1 MNVVAHN
8 LLAMNSS
15 RQFKINEN
23 RKAKTTEK
31 LASGYRINR
40 AADDAAG
47 LAISEK
53 MRWQIRGLN
62 KGAENINSGISLM
75 QVADGALSEVDEMLH
90 RMTEL
95 SVQAAN
101 GTYTYEDRQSIQDEI
116 NQLAAEITRIGKT
129 TTYNELRLF
138 DDLNGIETAPVTSL
152 VTCPAAESG
161 RMTEAI
167 FAGSF
172 YHPGATLDFSNL
184 NESNIDRLNGKGF
197 SFCCSQ
203 GCTET
208 FSFTFKTD
216 GDGTQDSM
224 TNPGRYDTH
233 EYVVDIS
240 NCTSGAEIVDKIFED
255 VRTMPPSNGGT
266 FTGTSLSVSHADKM
280 EKSGSNKLII
290 YSSTNCNTQQEAE
303 NHFRNYSESS
313 TNARI
318 DCSSITGTYE
328 EDKINE
334 IRIQCSSDIEDYE
347 TIWTHRMNA
356 NILGV
361 SNLSVLSESA
371 ARTSISDVKN
381 ALGMIARHRSE
392 LGAFQ
397 NRLEHAYNT
406 NANTAENTTAA
417 ESRIRDADMA
427 KLVMDQSMES
437 ILEQANVAMMAQANQ
452 SNSTVLSMLQ

>member
-138 DDLNGIETAPVTSL
+138 DDIYGLETAPVTSL

-161 RMTEAI
+161 HLTEAYKV
-167 FAGSF
+167 GSTW
-172 YHPGATLDFSNL
+172 YPSASMDFSNI
-184 NESNIDRLNGKGF
+184 NENNIGRLNGKGF
-197 SFCCSQ
+197 SFNCSAS
-203 GCTET
+203 CNEA
-208 FSFTFKTD
+208 FSFTMFTD
-216 GDGTQDSM
+216 GTPSSASNLSGKVQHDYIIDISGCRNGTDIVNTLYNYVANHMPNGYTPSADSLLVSHSNVIRKDP
-224 TNPGRYDTH
+224 TNPAGLILH
-233 EYVVDIS
+233 AV
-240 NCTSGAEIVDKIFED
+240 SGYETEFVAKNKFKNA
-255 VRTMPPSNGGT
+255 TNKYGG
-266 FTGTSLSVSHADKM
+266 
-280 EKSGSNKLII
+280 
-290 YSSTNCNTQQEAE
+290 
-303 NHFRNYSESS
+303 
-313 TNARI
+313 I
-318 DCSSITGTYE
+318 DCSQLTGTYE